1 MFFFNV
7 KTSLNND
14 SNTAF
19 AFAWVCFTGKDEESM
34 LESANRAAKRFD
46 CVVQLIDAKNICSKQ
61 HIVNSVFLALK
72 SFENK
77 ANFSQS
83 LGLEILLRAYA
94 GKNIK
99 DAIEIMGVKKT
110 QDTYVAVALGD
121 PCREA
126 ISFLLSDAAGSK
138 EAAEKKPSQESMDH
152 IMRMFN
158 VSSAQ
163 ISSIAQNKGFE
174 GRYNALCGLVLEKVA
189 LLDLE
194 R

>member
-7 KTSLNND
+7 KTNLNND

-19 AFAWVCFTGKDEESM
+19 AWVCFANKNEEGM
-34 LESANRAAKRFD
+34 LKSANRAAKRFD

-77 ANFSQS
+77 SNFSQN
-83 LGLEILLRAYA
+83 LGLEILLRASA

-99 DAIEIMGVKKT
+99 NAIEVMGVKNT

-121 PCREA
+121 SCREA
-126 ISFLLSDAAGSK
+126 VSFLLSDAVGSK
-138 EAAEKKPSQESMDH
+138 EVAEKKPSQESTGH
-152 IMRMFN
+152 IMQVFD

-163 ISSIAQNKGFE
+163 ISLIAQTKGFE
-174 GRYNALCGLVLEKVA
+174 ERYNALCGLVLEKVA